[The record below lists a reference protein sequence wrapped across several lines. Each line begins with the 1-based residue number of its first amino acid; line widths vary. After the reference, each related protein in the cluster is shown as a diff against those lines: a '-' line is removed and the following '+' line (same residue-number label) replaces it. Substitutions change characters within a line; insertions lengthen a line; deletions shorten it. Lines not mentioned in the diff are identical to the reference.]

1 MDSGNSSS
9 MQSNSSGGDD
19 QEYDSRSFFHHTPP
33 PPPQTT
39 SPLIF
44 SPDPNFLQPFSDYR
58 DPVFINWPNSGSN
71 EVAAVAIAHPNYT
84 SFPGGEGRVIGERPS
99 SSAQRPPP
107 PQTSSVAAAPPPP
120 PKNPK
125 KRTRASRRAPTTV
138 LTTDT
143 SNFRAMVQEFTGIPA
158 PPFSAAA
165 SATSAYSRLLGGP
178 FRPATQRMSTLSQP
192 NNIFS
197 SSLLNMSGQTD
208 QNQLLGSGQQMGL
221 PKFPTQPDPILAFQ
235 SHLLQQQ
242 RQQQQ
247 SDSTR
252 LFGYQ
257 QDQPPPSNVAGS
269 SAAAFGSIGNEE
281 GSNNIYSSTNK
292 E

>member
-1 MDSGNSSS
+1 MDSGKSSS

-19 QEYDSRSFFHHTPP
+19 EEYDSRSFFHSTPP

-44 SPDPNFLQPFSDYR
+44 SPDPNFLQPFSDLR
-58 DPVFINWPNSGSN
+58 DPVFINWPNSGSGD
-71 EVAAVAIAHPNYT
+71 VAAHPNYPST
-84 SFPGGEGRVIGERPS
+84 FPAGGVGGSS
-99 SSAQRPPP
+99 SSAQPPP
-107 PQTSSVAAAPPPP
+107 PPPTSSAAAPPP

-165 SATSAYSRLLGGP
+165 TSAYSRLLGAP
-178 FRPATQRMSTLSQP
+178 FRPATQRMAPSHP
-192 NNIFS
+192 NNI
-197 SSLLNMSGQTD
+197 LLNMGGQT
-208 QNQLLGSGQQMGL
+208 QSQLLGSGQQMGL
-221 PKFPTQPDPILAFQ
+221 PKLPSQPDPILAFQ
-235 SHLLQQQ
+235 SLLQQQ
-242 RQQQQ
+242 QQQ
-247 SDSTR
+247 SNSSQ
-252 LFGYQ
+252 LLGYQ
-257 QDQPPPSNVAGS
+257 QDQPPPSNIAGN
-269 SAAAFGSIGNEE
+269 AAFGSIGND
-281 GSNNIYSSTNK
+281 GSNYNIYSNTNK